1 MSKIE
6 QRYKVV
12 HVQLSGEGSL
22 VLLCVEPLEKLIPP
36 MGAIGESI
44 HQGDEERVVRR
55 TMKTVMKV
63 LPFPM
68 QQRRTLIQIPMK
80 LADYEKLGKPG
91 ILDEITLILK
101 KEAV

>member
-1 MSKIE
+1 MNEIE

-12 HVQLSGEGSL
+12 NVQLSEEGSL
-22 VLLCVEPLEKLIPP
+22 VLLIVEPLEKLVPP
-36 MGAIGESI
+36 VGAVGESI
-44 HQGDEERVVRR
+44 HQREEERFAQR
-55 TMKTVMKV
+55 TVQAVMKS

-68 QQRRTLIQIPMK
+68 QQRRILIQIPMM

-101 KEAV
+101 KEVV